1 MVDEITPNKENPIIE
16 PSNEPIQAPEAIP
29 EPVTAQIPVSEP
41 LAPEP
46 EPIATPE
53 VKAEPVTETPPEELS
68 VSLPEVATPLQAG
81 APLPQEIPPTPEVK
95 SEPVI
100 KPETIATPIV
110 ISSTINPIRSLLEK
124 ARNAIQSRKRKKLDR
139 ILNMFTN
146 KSKITND
153 EVEKF
158 LHVSDATATRYL
170 EILEKENKI
179 KQSGKTGKAVFYQKV
194 I

>member
-1 MVDEITPNKENPIIE
+1 MADEITPKKETPIIE
-16 PSNEPIQAPEAIP
+16 PSNESTQDPEAIP
-29 EPVTAQIPVSEP
+29 EPITAQIPVSEP

-46 EPIATPE
+46 EPIVIPE
-53 VKAEPVTETPPEELS
+53 VKVEPAIETPPEES
-68 VSLPEVATPLQAG
+68 PVS
-81 APLPQEIPPTPEVK
+81 APLPQEIPLAPEVK
-95 SEPVI
+95 SEPAI
-100 KPETIATPIV
+100 KPETIVTPIV
-110 ISSTINPIRSLLEK
+110 IASSINPIRELLNK

-158 LHVSDATATRYL
+158 LHISDATATRYL

-179 KQSGKTGKAVFYQKV
+179 KQVGKTGKGVYYSKM
-194 I
+194 

>member
-1 MVDEITPNKENPIIE
+1 MADEITPNKETPIIE

-41 LAPEP
+41 LAYEP

-53 VKAEPVTETPPEELS
+53 VKIETPPEES
-68 VSLPEVATPLQAG
+68 PVS
-81 APLPQEIPPTPEVK
+81 APLPQEIPPAPEVK
-95 SEPVI
+95 SI
-100 KPETIATPIV
+100 PETIATPIV
-110 ISSTINPIRSLLEK
+110 VASINPVRELLNK

-139 ILNMFTN
+139 ILNMFTT

-153 EVEKF
+153 EVEKL

-179 KQSGKTGKAVFYQKV
+179 KQVGKTGKAVSYSKV
-194 I
+194 